1 MIYELSK
8 NDFYKCNCIVN
19 EKGQL
24 EVKAVIAGV
33 NPGHIFVDNISSP
46 NSGLICLAIQDIF
59 YWMSFL

>member
-1 MIYELSK
+1 MIFELNK
-8 NDFYKCNCIVN
+8 DDFYKCTDLVN

-33 NPGHIFVDNISSP
+33 NPGRIFVVNISSP

-59 YWMSFL
+59 Y